1 MVSEISSPNRTLAR
15 GDAKGLVLFFYSEDK
30 RRRPNFHLVK
40 KIQRIGNLLISLIQ
54 QSHLSHSEVRD
65 GQQLMTDTTKGS
77 T

>member
-40 KIQRIGNLLISLIQ
+40 KIQRIGNLG
-54 QSHLSHSEVRD
+54 HSDVRD